1 MGNAFTGSL
10 TNGEAADTLIL
21 FGEDMSRAETQAF
34 VP

>member
-10 TNGEAADTLIL
+10 ADGEAADTLIL
-21 FGEDMSRAETQAF
+21 SGEDMSRAETQAS